1 MERNSNIK
9 DSDNS
14 SINDYGKDNIRDSN
28 SNRNIKA
35 TKIMDKNDNN
45 NNNDN
50 DNNLTSLIPLNV
62 FLLHAWLYLNNCC
75 FSLNPVIFSIHR
87 DQDMKDLSVSW

>member
-1 MERNSNIK
+1 MAGITLLLLMERNSNIK

-45 NNNDN
+45 VNNNDN
-50 DNNLTSLIPLNV
+50 DNNLTSFKCLFTSCLIV
-62 FLLHAWLYLNNCC
+62 FKQLLLFIEPSNFFHT
-75 FSLNPVIFSIHR
+75 
-87 DQDMKDLSVSW
+87 